1 MKVVINMKNIIYIA
15 LGGLFVTIGVI
26 GIFVPLL
33 PTTIFLLIAS
43 YFFMKSSPKLN
54 EKLVNNKYLGPYI
67 KNFQENK
74 GMPKKSK
81 INAISLLWI
90 SILTSAYFFTELFA
104 VRILLLIIAISVTIY
119 IIRIK
124 TLNPQTANEELT

>member
-1 MKVVINMKNIIYIA
+1 MKNIVFIL
-15 LGGLFVTIGVI
+15 LGGLFVIIGVI

-33 PTTIFLLIAS
+33 PTTIFLIIAS

-67 KNFQENK
+67 RNFQGNK
-74 GMPKKSK
+74 GMPKRSK

-90 SILTSAYFFTELFA
+90 SILISAYFFTELFA
-104 VRILLLIIAISVTIY
+104 IRILLLIIAISVTIY
-119 IIRIK
+119 LLKLK
-124 TLNPQTANEELT
+124 TLDPQTVSENIN

>member
-1 MKVVINMKNIIYIA
+1 M
-15 LGGLFVTIGVI
+15 FVFIGII

-43 YFFMKSSPKLN
+43 YFFVNSSPELN
-54 EKLVNNKYLGPYI
+54 EKLLQNKYLGPYI
-67 KNFQENK
+67 KNFQGNK

-90 SILTSAYFFTELFA
+90 SILTSVYFFTDLFY
-104 VRILLLIIAISVTIY
+104 VRLLLIIIAISVTIY

>member
-67 KNFQENK
+67 RNFQEKK

-81 INAISLLWI
+81 INAITLLWI
-90 SILTSAYFFTELFA
+90 SILTSAYFFTDLFA
-104 VRILLLIIAISVTIY
+104 VRVLLLIIAISVTIY
-119 IIRIK
+119 LIKLK
-124 TLNPQTANEELT
+124 TLDPQIVSEDIN